1 MDRTPR
7 FPGLSQPHAR
17 LLVAFALLL
26 LGFLPAAFG
35 QYELKSGVNN
45 RLSAVPGHYT
55 PVGPNLL
62 PVGDPTITPQFANVA
77 ESSASSGPVSGG
89 YPASSTTGLKLTRS
103 TLGTTFASG
112 VPRYFYGDRIVPPTS
127 IISLSGVVK
136 DTSAANYWRAEP
148 VRAGEVLANPS
159 GAAATDF
166 RTGEASAIPALVEP
180 NLPSY
185 YYSPHARQV
194 FANTPGTVEVTWR
207 SALPEN
213 NSYVFY
219 KERFAVSS
227 ATTTPVR
234 NLFWTEKSFN
244 GPQVVIPSGRIE
256 TLNPVF
262 SNVFPPTVS
271 AEYVV
276 AGTPAPDP
284 ESAELRTVWF
294 DTTGG
299 TRRLH
304 AYNITGRLLVEYLGA
319 LREDGTHEF
328 LGMDVI
334 SVQQTLRPST
344 ATVELGQR
352 IRAFDG
358 DAFDLDETL
367 VASPVTT
374 STSNINYYS
383 SNPLPDGSIAYY
395 AEREN
400 DIEDREIFYWLSPET
415 IALPAGGSSAA
426 DLKLLI
432 NWPVYLNKYLQVWP
446 SDVTHY
452 AHYTVG
458 SSGSSDS
465 SGTGLPFVGGNI
477 PQIIYQDSA
486 EGDAVLDTGTQ
497 RILVNFNGEVDQLN
511 RSLLKFTGSNG
522 GVWYVPVMTQAD
534 GRPGYVEGDGTT
546 AVTGTAYVGER
557 IAPPASVNTL
567 AGYVAAGTYYSP
579 NAYVDP
585 FANGVDAASQG
596 AIIPVNALPNGAS
609 SLTVWWF
616 KKYAA
621 PSSEFTDLY
630 LPAKIG
636 RYTLAYRDSASTPD
650 VVMASNQG
658 TGSLA
663 SAVSAGV
670 IYNQPDAS
678 KVGYNPNEEHA
689 LMLGGRAYALRD
701 DLNIVTGSAMSSPAF
716 TSLPRILIQYTDPAD
731 GRPSMSVYE
740 VLREDAT
747 HRFDYAVT
755 AGTMLNQLSPQPL
768 PLLPLPVD
776 PVTGAVRNAEVDP
789 GASYHDS
796 APAAGSPSLYTA
808 FTFKDRKG
816 YDWVYRGPHDS
827 TSTLPVYSGL
837 ANAEFNTSGS
847 REYWVN
853 QSANTGT
860 ITVSNG
866 TLQGSAT
873 GNGDAYIMTSDLSFP
888 GTSDAVIEIRF
899 KASASVTT
907 QLWYKYATA
916 PGEAANYYGTNPAI
930 DIAYT
935 TPGVWQTLRFPVG
948 AYSQWAGKTIVG
960 VRFDPV
966 TAVGQTFE
974 IDWIRASSPVGLGM
988 QFYYTMRGDFVF
1000 PGRAQPAVG
1009 TILPYLRPIS
1019 NGVYQGDP
1027 VTGTPLTV
1035 LYRPVWPSAPPT
1047 LTTAETLTLPKF
1059 GLPAVRGQTSAR
1071 ILYQQSI
1078 ALNGTSKPSATLHD
1092 PTRGKT
1098 VLLDDARVGLSAL
1111 PASLKTTLQNGKT
1124 YFQLA
1129 QPHLQQRF
1137 YFDPN
1142 LGPKGGLQLNGE
1154 FVDSIAGEDYL
1165 HLNTLSP
1172 DDVTALRG
1180 LVATSDADKSKWDAA
1195 VTALTTTVETFKE
1208 NPAKPGTYIADTT
1221 KTVNVGAQ
1229 TLAEISSSE
1238 TAVDSYALT
1247 SLGQGKGYVTLLFG
1261 DGEAFTP
1268 QGEPVGMSV
1277 IKVVDTLYQG
1287 DLKVISASNPLDEQ
1301 TTLRHSGDF
1310 AAHPENYEFQWCYT
1324 PSVNG
1329 TYPPIY
1335 TYTTTR
1341 VLGTAT
1347 ATTTTPV
1354 SNGWSRLANPA
1365 SDPSPAAPLSYSGA
1379 TSTTLPYS
1387 FSINNASY
1395 VASSARPGS
1404 ILLNTAGLSLS
1415 SRPTQVVFSA
1425 NLGGTDGL
1433 VLYVNNAPVLAYN
1446 LPAAASIPGGL
1457 ALTGARTGL
1466 VASPEGLAYQFEIDP
1481 AAFVIGSNR
1490 LEVALYSAQGA
1501 SSPAVS
1507 VDFRVHVPLRTDNV
1521 AATGS
1526 QWVQP
1531 TGTFGN
1537 MIVVGGSAASPL
1549 GNPLLVFGDNYFT
1562 MRYRAKS
1569 SANLV
1574 SGDAYSDW
1582 MTPVLVE
1589 SWVKRVLDGINP
1601 FNQRQT
1607 DLYNNPVSTD
1617 VSILTQA
1624 GKRWE
1629 GDVALNLDN
1638 IYDFGLIEIY
1648 ETVLNRVKAQSLD
1661 AGTTTDS
1668 VNSTLLLVAG
1678 YLNDLYMTL
1687 GNEAWDDAQNPT
1699 IQINDSAGAGDISS
1713 ARFSFEGQMATLID
1727 ETLGLL
1733 RGRDDFLSPGVTV
1746 APSYNRLYWN
1756 YTNGINSG
1764 EPIYATNYNIKEK
1777 SGGPYADGVLDASDA
1792 QYLFPQ
1798 GHGDAYGH
1806 YLTALTGYYKLLTSP
1821 VFTWTPSTEGV
1832 TVLGQTV
1839 QVDYKDERKFAAA
1852 AASLAR
1858 SGVDIL
1864 DFTIRA
1870 DHQDDENS
1878 GWSHLKDGKYNA
1890 STGRT
1895 RHWGSDEWASRV
1907 MQGAYFNWISANAML
1922 PDRDDVHEG
1931 IQKIDRTTVP
1941 EINEIVTSA
1950 SRVATLSSGVQAHM
1964 NALGLAPGALTFDI
1978 SPSELAAGKSH
1989 FEQIYERA
1997 VAAALNAKNAF
2008 VQAGRMNQLQRQQNN
2023 SLDDYNDAVSRQET
2037 AYEYQLSTL
2046 FGTPY
2051 PGDVGPGKL
2060 YAQGYAGPDLY
2071 HYYYID
2077 KPSDLVDTS
2086 ATVQVTLHEP
2096 VNADPFTDWSIWS
2109 IYDRVYDPT
2118 QYTDRGYQISR
2129 FSLGQ
2134 FPPSGHGK
2142 RAQPGKLQAA
2152 LLNAYQ
2158 AQVSL
2163 REATNTYNTKKAHF
2177 DRAYQLYTETVKAY
2191 EAANAA
2197 SEKLNLEATAY
2208 AAAASMLADYSEQ
2221 AMAAA
2226 DYVSNIAAAVSEGIP
2241 TVTGPFAFDTAFVG
2255 RGLAKLEGAIS
2266 SYAEEILAKIQETA
2280 ASQLESKA
2288 ADLEAQAQTLIDDVS
2303 VSVSDKKQV
2312 LEFQRLFEEMTATSY
2327 EINRAMVELQR
2338 TTEEIS
2344 RLLAEANHV
2353 LSERETF
2360 RQRAAS
2366 LIQGYRTNDLVY
2378 RDLRNEALS
2387 QYKSLFD
2394 LAQTYAYSAAKSYDY
2409 ETGLLGSS
2417 EGSRFIDQIVGT
2429 YSLGDFAGSSPIET
2443 GAGDA
2448 GLASALANLRDDW
2461 SVAKGRL
2468 GFNNPDRNGTLFSL
2482 RQELFRIRADQPTS
2496 DDNLLWKQVLQQH
2509 VMSNVLNDP
2518 DVAIHCLNIAKSNGA
2533 AVPGIVIEFGTTIE
2547 PGLNFFGWPLAAG
2560 DHAYSQ
2566 SAFATKVH
2574 SAGLVFKGYVGMD
2587 PYAIGV
2593 PGASGPASSSPNALS
2608 ATPYAYLIPTGSDL
2622 MRAPPLGDTNVIRTW
2637 NVRDQALP
2645 LPKNIGAINYSS
2657 MQLFTPQGTLN
2668 EQLWILRK
2676 HQAFRPVD
2684 DPVYFY
2690 SSMPAEFTNSRLI
2703 GRSVWNTR
2711 WKIVIPAYTL
2721 LADEQTGLDRFV
2733 QSVSDIKLFFRTY
2746 STSGN

>member
-7 FPGLSQPHAR
+7 LPDRSLPRPRIAS
-17 LLVAFALLL
+17 VLLL
-26 LGFLPAAFG
+26 LAFGWLPSLFG
-35 QYELKSGVNN
+35 QYELKSGVYN
-45 RLSAVPGHYT
+45 RLSTVPGHYT

-62 PVGDPTITPQFANVA
+62 PVGDPTITPQFSNVA
-77 ESSASSGPVSGG
+77 ESSASSGPISGG
-89 YPASSTTGLKLTRS
+89 YPSSSNTGLRLTRS
-103 TLGTTFASG
+103 TVGTSFASG
-112 VPRYFYGDRIVPPTS
+112 VPRYFYGDQIVPPSS
-127 IISLSGVVK
+127 IISQSGVLR
-136 DTSAANYWRAEP
+136 DTSAAGYWRAEP
-148 VRAGEVLANPS
+148 VRPGETLTNPS

-166 RTGEASAIPALVEP
+166 RTGEASAISGTASVA
-180 NLPSY
+180 Y

-194 FANTPGTVEVTWR
+194 FANAPGTVEITWR
-207 SALPEN
+207 SSVPDPAT

-262 SNVFPPTVS
+262 SGVFPATVS
-271 AEYVV
+271 SEYVV
-276 AGTPAPDP
+276 AGAPAPDAD
-284 ESAELRTVWF
+284 SAELRTVWF

-304 AYNITGRLLVEYLGA
+304 AYNITGRLLIEYLGA
-319 LREDGTHEF
+319 LRDDGTHEF
-328 LGMDVI
+328 LGLDVV
-334 SVQQTLRPST
+334 SVQQTLRPAT

-352 IRAFDG
+352 IRAYDG

-415 IALPAGGSSAA
+415 IALPAGGATAA

-458 SSGSSDS
+458 AGGSSDS
-465 SGTGLPFVGGNI
+465 SGTGLGFVGGNV
-477 PQIIYQDSA
+477 PQIVYQDSS
-486 EGDAVLDTGTQ
+486 EGDSRFDTNTQ
-497 RILVNFNGEVDQLN
+497 RILVNFSGEVDQLN

-522 GVWYVPVMTQAD
+522 GVWYVPLMTQAD
-534 GRPGYVEGDGTT
+534 GRSGYVEGDGAA

-557 IAPPASVNTL
+557 INPPASVNTG

-585 FANGVDAASQG
+585 FANGVEEAEQG

-663 SAVSAGV
+663 SSVSAGT

-678 KVGYNPNEEHA
+678 KIGYNPNEEHA

-701 DLNIVTGSAMSSPAF
+701 DLNIVTGTTTSSPAF

-731 GRPSMSVYE
+731 NRPAMSVYE

-747 HRFDYAVT
+747 HHFDYAVT

-796 APAAGSPSLYTA
+796 APAAGTPSLYGT

-827 TSTLPVYSGL
+827 TSTLPAYAPL
-837 ANAEFNTSGS
+837 ANSEFNTDGD
-847 REYWVN
+847 RGYWVN
-853 QSANTGT
+853 QSANTGA
-860 ITVSNG
+860 ITVSGG
-866 TLQGSAT
+866 TLRGSAI
-873 GNGDAYIMTSDLSFP
+873 GNGDAYIMTSGLPSFAGSSVP
-888 GTSDAVIEIRF
+888 TIDIRM
-899 KASASVTT
+899 KASANTT
-907 QLWYKYATA
+907 LEFFWGNEDGGYGGPRYYS
-916 PGEAANYYGTNPAI
+916 ANYTGAG
-930 DIAYT
+930 A
-935 TPGVWQTLRFPVG
+935 WQTITLPLSG
-948 AYSQWAGKTIVG
+948 SSAWAGKTINAL
-960 VRFDPV
+960 RIDPV
-966 TAVGQTFE
+966 VTTGLTFE
-974 IDWIRASSPVGLGM
+974 IDSVRAASPVGMGM
-988 QFYYTMRGDFVF
+988 QFYYTMRSDFVF

-1027 VTGTPLTV
+1027 VTGTPLTI

-1111 PASLKTTLQNGKT
+1111 PASLKTTLQSGKT

-1165 HLNTLSP
+1165 NLNTLSP
-1172 DDVTALRG
+1172 DDVNALRG
-1180 LVATSDADKSKWDAA
+1180 LVATSDVDKSKWDAA
-1195 VTALTTTVETFKE
+1195 VTALTTAVETFKE
-1208 NPAKPGTYIADTT
+1208 DPAKPGTYIPDTT
-1221 KTVNVGAQ
+1221 RTVNVGAQ

-1261 DGEAFTP
+1261 DGKAFTP
-1268 QGEPVGMSV
+1268 QGESVGMSI

-1287 DLKVISASNPLDEQ
+1287 DLKVVSASNPLDEQ

-1329 TYPPIY
+1329 SYPPIY

-1341 VLGTAT
+1341 VLGTTGASAT
-1347 ATTTTPV
+1347 
-1354 SNGWSRLANPA
+1354 NGWSRLANPA
-1365 SDPSPAAPLSYSGA
+1365 SDPTPSAPINYSGA
-1379 TSTTLPYS
+1379 TSTTLPSS

-1395 VASSARPGS
+1395 VPSTARPGS

-1415 SRPTQVVFSA
+1415 SRPNQVVFSA

-1433 VLYVNNAPVLAYN
+1433 VLYVNNTPVLAYN
-1446 LPAAASIPGGL
+1446 LPGASAIPGGL
-1457 ALTGARTGL
+1457 DLSAARTGL
-1466 VASPEGLAYQFEIDP
+1466 VASPEGLVYQFEIDP
-1481 AAFVIGSNR
+1481 SAFVVGSNR
-1490 LEVALYSAQGA
+1490 IEVALYSTQGA
-1501 SSPAVS
+1501 SSPAAS
-1507 VDFRVHVPLRTDNV
+1507 VDFRIHVPLRTDNV

-1537 MIVVGGSAASPL
+1537 LIVVGGSAASPL

-1574 SGDAYSDW
+1574 TGTAYSDW

-1629 GDVALNLDN
+1629 GDVALNLNN
-1638 IYDFGLIEIY
+1638 INDFGLIEIY

-1699 IQINDSAGAGDISS
+1699 IQIDDSAGAGDISS
-1713 ARFSFEGQMATLID
+1713 ARFSFEGQVSSLID

-1756 YTNGINSG
+1756 YTNGIDSG

-1806 YLTALTGYYKLLTSP
+1806 YLTALTGYYKLLTSS

-1864 DFTIRA
+1864 DFTVRD

-1878 GWSHLKDGKYNA
+1878 GWAHLKDGKYNS

-1895 RHWGSDEWASRV
+1895 RYWGSDEWSSRV

-1922 PDRDDVHEG
+1922 PDNDYVHEG
-1931 IQKIDRTTVP
+1931 IQKIDRSTVP

-1950 SRVATLSSGVQAHM
+1950 SRVATLSAGAQAHM
-1964 NALGLAPGALTFDI
+1964 NDLGLAPGSLTFDI
-1978 SPSELAAGKSH
+1978 SPAELAAGKSH
-1989 FEQIYERA
+1989 FEQIYDRA

-2023 SLDDYNDAVSRQET
+2023 SLDDYDDAVSRQEA

-2071 HYYYID
+2071 HYYFID
-2077 KPSDLVDTS
+2077 KPSDIVDTS

-2096 VNADPFTDWSIWS
+2096 VNTDPFVDWSIWS
-2109 IYDRVYDPT
+2109 IYDRVYEPS
-2118 QYTDRGYQISR
+2118 QYTDRSYQISR

-2134 FPPSGHGK
+2134 FPPSGYGK

-2177 DRAYQLYTETVKAY
+2177 DRAYQLYTETVEAY
-2191 EAANAA
+2191 DAANAA
-2197 SEKLNLEATAY
+2197 SEKLNLEASAY
-2208 AAAASMLADYSEQ
+2208 AAAASMLTDYSEQ

-2255 RGLAKLEGAIS
+2255 RGLAKLEGAVS
-2266 SYAEEILAKIQETA
+2266 SYAEQILAKIQETA

-2338 TTEEIS
+2338 TSEEVS
-2344 RLLAEANHV
+2344 RLIAETNHI

-2360 RQRAAS
+2360 RQRAAAV
-2366 LIQGYRTNDLVY
+2366 IQGYRTNDLVY

-2394 LAQTYAYSAAKSYDY
+2394 LAQTYAYCAAKSYDY

-2417 EGSRFIDQIVGT
+2417 EGSRFIDEIVGT
-2429 YSLGDFAGSSPIET
+2429 YSLGDFAGSSPIEAGT
-2443 GAGDA
+2443 GDA

-2461 SVAKGRL
+2461 SVAKSRL

-2482 RQELFRIRADQPTS
+2482 RQELFRIRTDQPTS

-2533 AVPGIVIEFGTTIE
+2533 AVPGIVIEFGTTIQ

-2566 SAFATKVH
+2566 STFATKVY

-2645 LPKNIGAINYSS
+2645 LPKNIGAIDYSS

-2684 DPVYFY
+2684 DPAYFY
-2690 SSMPAEFTNSRLI
+2690 SSMPAEFTNARLV

-2711 WKIVIPAYTL
+2711 WKLVIPAYTL
-2721 LADEQTGLDRFV
+2721 LSDEQAGIDRFV
-2733 QSVSDIKLFFRTY
+2733 QSVTDIKLFFRTY
-2746 STSGN
+2746 SNSGN